1 MNNKEKIGYFKRLKL
16 AIFELE
22 NYIQFLSEKNR
33 KAIGFC
39 FKSVILFSMVLVLC
53 NIASVYVKYKT
64 TEKYIDHMVPDFVY
78 TDNKLEIDNTKVDND
93 DRKTVANVMKS
104 LDGVYKDIFN
114 GNTFTKNDLIN
125 YVNNNQA
132 KIVSIFCLAMLVE
145 SVLYLFIFWILIGFL
160 TSFVGWI
167 VLGFSRIKIRYSKL
181 YAISL
186 YASTLTILITVI
198 YTILNTIFGI
208 YIEVFDYLVMLISY
222 IYITAVIYMIKS
234 DLIKQ
239 QLELIKIVTVKK
251 QIEDNSLNDNDKE
264 PNDEKEP
271 ETESDTKNDKSKEN
285 KEPGEEDNEPD
296 GSEI

>member
-1 MNNKEKIGYFKRLKL
+1 MNKKEKIGYFKRLKL

-22 NYIQFLSEKNR
+22 NYIQFLSEKNG

-39 FKSVILFSMVLVLC
+39 FKSVILFSFILVLC
-53 NIASVYVKYKT
+53 NIASVYVKYKSVD
-64 TEKYIDHMVPDFVY
+64 KYIDHMVPEFVY
-78 TDNKLEIDNTKVDND
+78 TDNKLEINNEQLDSA
-93 DRKTVANVMKS
+93 DRKTVASVMKS

-114 GNTFTKNDLIN
+114 GKTFTKNDLIN
-125 YVNNNQA
+125 YVNNNQK
-132 KIVSIFCLAMLVE
+132 KIVSIFGLVMFIE
-145 SVLYLFIFWILIGFL
+145 SVMYLFIFWILIGFL

-198 YTILNTIFGI
+198 YTILNTTFGI
-208 YIEVFDYLVMLISY
+208 YIEVFDYLVMLIAY

-251 QIEDNSLNDNDKE
+251 QIEDNSFDDKE
-264 PNDEKEP
+264 QNDEKEP
-271 ETESDTKNDKSKEN
+271 ETESDTKNDKSKEK
-285 KEPGEEDNEPD
+285 KEPGEEADEPD